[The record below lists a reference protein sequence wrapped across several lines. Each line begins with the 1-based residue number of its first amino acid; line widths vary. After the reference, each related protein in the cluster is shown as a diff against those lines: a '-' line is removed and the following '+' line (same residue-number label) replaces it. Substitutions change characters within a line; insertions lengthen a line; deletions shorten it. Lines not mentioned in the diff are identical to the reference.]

1 MSNLRAMPFWTA
13 FGVSAVAFFGF
24 LAILLREEGETDKT
38 GFQTFKV
45 IYCHAFTFC
54 ALTILLFEVD
64 DTVFVVCAT
73 LAFVLAL
80 LFAVESEVR
89 VPWLAWILNFGVA
102 IAIGSVAAVEARE
115 HGWTDTLRAAEIL
128 SFIATYAAIITPDG
142 K

>member
-1 MSNLRAMPFWTA
+1 MPFWAA
-13 FGVSAVAFFGF
+13 FGVSVVAFFAF
-24 LAILLREEGETDKT
+24 LVILYRENRETQVSS
-38 GFQTFKV
+38 FEQFKV

-64 DTVFVVCAT
+64 DTLFVACVT
-73 LAFVLAL
+73 SAFVLAL
-80 LFAVESEVR
+80 LFAAETEVR

-115 HGWTDTLRAAEIL
+115 HGWTNTLRAAEIL
-128 SFIATYAAIITPDG
+128 SFIATYAAIVSPDG

>member
-1 MSNLRAMPFWTA
+1 MPFWAA
-13 FGVSAVAFFGF
+13 FGVSVVAFFVF
-24 LAILLREEGETDKT
+24 LTILHRENREKEET
-38 GFQTFKV
+38 GFQQFKV

-64 DTVFVVCAT
+64 DTVFVASVT
-73 LAFVLAL
+73 SAFVLAL
-80 LFAVESEVR
+80 LFAAETEVR

-115 HGWTDTLRAAEIL
+115 HGWTGTLRAAEIL
-128 SFIATYAAIITPDG
+128 SFIATYAAIVSPDG

>member
-1 MSNLRAMPFWTA
+1 MPFWAA
-13 FGVSAVAFFGF
+13 FGVSVVAFFGF
-24 LAILLREEGETDKT
+24 LTVLHRENREKEET
-38 GFQTFKV
+38 GFQQFKV

-64 DTVFVVCAT
+64 DTVFVACVT
-73 LAFVLAL
+73 SAFVLAL
-80 LFAVESEVR
+80 LFAVQTEVR

-128 SFIATYAAIITPDG
+128 SFIATYAAIISPDG